1 MYFFSLI
8 IDTSKLINLSKKPAL
23 IKITQVT
30 AFHRMKWQNVR
41 DFQFDFPID
50 YRFGSFFP
58 RDSASRYRHESSA
71 ANSRRHKISRLN
83 RYHVTASLTKLVRTP
98 GFRLINRVTI
108 YGPLNL
114 SPSVVVSSF
123 LIEHA
128 SAIARISRIG
138 AAHSISLVIGM
149 RSTLGITY
157 GRNADDRRWK
167 NGQPTTSRSWNYPL
181 ICTSMNFGALSSASL
196 K

>member
-1 MYFFSLI
+1 
-8 IDTSKLINLSKKPAL
+8 
-23 IKITQVT
+23 
-30 AFHRMKWQNVR
+30 MKWQNVR
-41 DFQFDFPID
+41 DYFPID
-50 YRFGSFFP
+50 YRFGSFFFPAIARLAIGMNREP
-58 RDSASRYRHESSA
+58 RISH
-71 ANSRRHKISRLN
+71 RHKISRLN
-83 RYHVTASLTKLVRTP
+83 RYHVISLTKLVRTP
-98 GFRLINRVTI
+98 GFRLINRVSI

-167 NGQPTTSRSWNYPL
+167 NGRPTTSRSWNYPL
-181 ICTSMNFGALSSASL
+181 ICTSMNFGALSLASL